1 MRRTY
6 ERGVQAEDLRP
17 GDHVTIFRLHCGE
30 PSPLIGLVLTVLA
43 VDLPFV
49 AVAAPAF
56 WCCLGLDTRVMEF
69 KRLSPEYVA
78 AMLTALPPGGGV
90 AAPASETTTGGTQ

>member
-1 MRRTY
+1 MRCTH

-30 PSPLIGLVLTVLA
+30 PSPFIGLVLTVLA

-49 AVAAPAF
+49 AVTAPAF
-56 WCCLGLDTRVMEF
+56 GYCLGLDTRAMEF
-69 KRLSPEYVA
+69 KRLSAEYVT
-78 AMLTALPPGGGV
+78 AMLTA
-90 AAPASETTTGGTQ
+90 PAVGAGSTTQPEPSA